1 MSSKVDFLK
10 PLKLEDIAK
19 KVDKDISSI
28 SRIVKNKYIDSPLG
42 LISLKSLFS
51 NALVKKSGK
60 ISSSN
65 ELKKV
70 INILVNEEDKKSPL
84 SDSDIVEKLKQQ
96 DFLVAR
102 RTVAKYRKL
111 LDIKNVNQRKEKWV

>member
-1 MSSKVDFLK
+1 LN
-10 PLKLEDIAK
+10 
-19 KVDKDISSI
+19 KDISSI
-28 SRIVKNKYIDSPLG
+28 SRVVKNKYIDSPIG

-60 ISSSN
+60 ITSAN

-70 INILVNEEDKKSPL
+70 ISLLVKNEDKKSPL
-84 SDSDIVEKLKQQ
+84 SDTDIVEKLKEQ

-111 LDIKNVNQRKEKWV
+111 LDIKNINQRKEK